1 MSRVYES
8 LKLVQDRLQWGK
20 TNPVPLLAPVKSTK
34 DSSLTHE
41 MQKIE
46 RLVAD
51 RVSKLKAAMKA
62 AEAMVVEEARQVEQ
76 LSGSL
81 KAEFAVVQAKLKE
94 TDEIVGRKDFS
105 RKKMEETLT
114 AKIKNLQ
121 NDIKKKD
128 ETLATRENEIDD
140 FKFRLDD
147 NVKQSG
153 ELELANRKTKEEAAS
168 HAKRAEDLAESF
180 KSKITALESRLKE
193 QEELAHHKQAT
204 IKELE
209 QQLAVK
215 VQAFESMVNDKQEL
229 LSRRESEINDLKSQ
243 LQRLTKGIGE
253 MSSVFRQAEALTGI
267 AGQAAGTVA
276 QNEPTDRVEEKPAV
290 VQSNIAKVTASVPE
304 AAGEM
309 VSPEILERISSELA
323 QTTNVM
329 ASLSSLIVRRQAK
342 ALGESIEKFPRKRLP
357 ELLEA
362 LAKEISDEKRQ
373 LDFRQRLA
381 QSAQITLN

>member
-1 MSRVYES
+1 
-8 LKLVQDRLQWGK
+8 
-20 TNPVPLLAPVKSTK
+20 
-34 DSSLTHE
+34 

-105 RKKMEETLT
+105 HKKMEETLT

-147 NVKQSG
+147 NVKQAG
-153 ELELANRKTKEEAAS
+153 ELELTNKKTKEEAAS
-168 HAKRAEDLAESF
+168 HAKRAEDLAES
-180 KSKITALESRLKE
+180 SKGRITALETRLKE
-193 QEELAHHKQAT
+193 QEEFAQRNQST

-209 QQLAVK
+209 QQLAAK
-215 VQAFESMVNDKQEL
+215 VQAFDSLVNDKQEL
-229 LSRRESEINDLKSQ
+229 LTRRESEINDLKAQ
-243 LQRLTKGIGE
+243 LKRLTKGIGE
-253 MSSVFRQAEALTGI
+253 MSSVFRQAEALTGL
-267 AGQAAGTVA
+267 AGHDVATAA
-276 QNEPTDRVEEKPAV
+276 QNEPMDEVGEEKPAIV
-290 VQSNIAKVTASVPE
+290 KANIAKVTASAPE
-304 AAGEM
+304 TAGEM
-309 VSPEILERISSELA
+309 VPPEIFQRISRELA

-329 ASLSSLIVRRQAK
+329 DSLSSLIVRRQAK
-342 ALGESIEKFPRKRLP
+342 ALGEPIDKFPRKRLP